1 MSRSNID
8 YASMSAKER
17 ISLVEQIHI
26 SYPRLNEVMRRISHC
41 HQSSKASAEPINMLV
56 TGETGTGKSTASR
69 RYEQKFKRL
78 ETKEGAVVPVLS
90 ATIPVPATVKS
101 LVTRL
106 LLNIGDPMADR
117 GTTVSRTLRV
127 EVLLEACDVELIIL
141 DEFQHFIDRDS
152 QKVLQTVADWL
163 KNLLN
168 ETKVPIVLIGLPY
181 CDQILD
187 SNPQLKRRFSFRIS
201 LEPFAWGTLEQQ
213 QDFRKF
219 LNALDQKLPFIKRS
233 NLAGQDTAYRLFFA
247 TNGVIANV
255 MKIVRR
261 ASGLAIERSLEKLDL
276 DLLAEAYDE
285 LFAAANPNVNN
296 PFLP

>member
-106 LLNIGDPMADR
+106 LLNIGDPM
-117 GTTVSRTLRV
+117 
-127 EVLLEACDVELIIL
+127 
-141 DEFQHFIDRDS
+141 
-152 QKVLQTVADWL
+152 
-163 KNLLN
+163 
-168 ETKVPIVLIGLPY
+168 
-181 CDQILD
+181 
-187 SNPQLKRRFSFRIS
+187 
-201 LEPFAWGTLEQQ
+201 
-213 QDFRKF
+213 
-219 LNALDQKLPFIKRS
+219 
-233 NLAGQDTAYRLFFA
+233 
-247 TNGVIANV
+247 
-255 MKIVRR
+255 
-261 ASGLAIERSLEKLDL
+261 
-276 DLLAEAYDE
+276 
-285 LFAAANPNVNN
+285 
-296 PFLP
+296 